1 MEVGMI
7 KITRQSKLSVILV
20 AGFFISGLVE
30 AKMQANDIW
39 SFVTQMSSSV
49 KSLSVQA
56 IHNAPMAFTLKSQ
69 NEYINFYSAD
79 RVRLNDASLI
89 SDIELRLSKTPDG
102 MAPFLSFSPQG
113 KCITL
118 NDIKEHY
125 QAIRLTDYPR
135 GQSENELTSYTSSP
149 DANGQVITFSF
160 TAKNPDC
167 LSRVIITT
175 DD

>member
-1 MEVGMI
+1 MGVGMI
-7 KITRQSKLSVILV
+7 KITRQSKLSVMLL

-39 SFVTQMSSSV
+39 SFVAQMRSSV

-56 IHNAPMAFTLKSQ
+56 IHNAPLAFKLKGQ
-69 NEYINFYSAD
+69 NEYINFYRAD
-79 RVRLNDASLI
+79 GIRLNDALLI
-89 SDIELRLSKTPDG
+89 NDIELRLSKSPDG

-118 NDIKEHY
+118 NEIKNHY
-125 QAIRLTDYPR
+125 QTIRLTDYPR
-135 GQSENELTSYTSSP
+135 GQSENELTSYTSPP

-167 LSRVIITT
+167 LSRVIITSEE
-175 DD
+175 